1 MRETSQLPG
10 ISDMAVYLPRY
21 SIESSVIVT
30 ARTKEDAAN
39 GERLVRALEYTG
51 QRSIRFTH
59 GYEDS
64 ATMAAEAARRLV
76 RQRPDALEG
85 LRYLA
90 TGTETGLDHSKPLA
104 SWVQGMLN
112 KDGLRVPGSVVTSQT
127 QHACAGGTIA
137 LLGTAAQLVAG
148 GRADERGLVVCTD
161 IARYKRAS
169 TAEITQGAG
178 AVAMLVE
185 PRARLV
191 GLDLATVGHASHDVD
206 DFFRP
211 LGSETAVVK
220 GRYSIRCYRE
230 ALEEAFLDHAART
243 GRQPSAI
250 LEETDIFV
258 LHVPYYSLP
267 LDSLEWLVGR
277 QLGIGRQE
285 AAAFLSGRGYQES
298 ILPAARIGN
307 LYSGSMYM
315 ALVFSLEGAQRRF
328 GADIA
333 GRRILF
339 ASYGS
344 GNTMM
349 VFRGEVAPSASEVM
363 AGWQIQTLLDEHTPA
378 TLDAYER
385 WMAQYPDGVQGRPQP
400 GAFYLEGLRE
410 DGYRE
415 YAIGC

>member
-1 MRETSQLPG
+1 MKEASQLPG

-21 SIESSVIVT
+21 TIESSELVA
-30 ARTKEDAAN
+30 ARTREDAAN
-39 GERLVRALEYTG
+39 GERLLRALEYTG
-51 QRSIRFTH
+51 QRSIRFPD

-64 ATMAAEAARRLV
+64 ATMAAEAARRLI
-76 RQRPDALEG
+76 RQGPSSLKG

-90 TGTETGLDHSKPLA
+90 TGSETGLDHSKPLA
-104 SWVQGMLN
+104 AWVQGMLI
-112 KDGLRVPGSVVTSQT
+112 KDGIEVPGSIVTSQT
-127 QHACAGGTIA
+127 QHACAGGTIS
-137 LLGTAAQLVAG
+137 LLATAAQLVAG
-148 GRADERGLVVCTD
+148 GREDERGLVICTD
-161 IARYKRAS
+161 IARYKRGS

-185 PRARLV
+185 ARAKLV
-191 GLDLATVGHASHDVD
+191 GLDLTTVGHASHDVD

-230 ALEEAFLDHAART
+230 ALEEAFLDHAARV
-243 GRQPSAI
+243 GQQPAVI
-250 LEETDIFV
+250 LKETDLFV

-267 LDSLEWLVGR
+267 LDSLEWLVRR

-285 AAAFLSGRGYQES
+285 AVDFLCSRGYQES
-298 ILPAARIGN
+298 ILPSARIGN

-315 ALVFSLEGAQRRF
+315 ALVVSLEEAKRRF
-328 GADIA
+328 GTGIA

-349 VFRGEVAPSASEVM
+349 VFRGEVAPSALDVM
-363 AGWQIQTLLDEHTPA
+363 AGWQTQALLAEQTPA
-378 TLDAYER
+378 TLETYEN
-385 WMAQYPDGVQGRPQP
+385 WLAHYPAGAEGRPQP
-400 GAFYLEGLRE
+400 GAFYLKGLRE

-415 YAIGC
+415 YAIGS